1 MTSTIETIAGHVG
14 KDGLSFSGDKTGL
27 KVICGLLDRE
37 SASASVDNDT
47 QKKYMVAAIMVLAAK
62 YHWDT
67 SAMIAA
73 TQGEADDESDKWEAR
88 HRRDEMFKA
97 MVEVYFWQKL
107 LDGQ

>member
-1 MTSTIETIAGHVG
+1 MTPTIETIAGHVG

-37 SASASVDNDT
+37 SSGENVDSDT
-47 QKKYMVAAIMVLAAK
+47 QKKYMVAAIKVLAAK

-67 SAMIAA
+67 SGMIAA
-73 TQGEADDESDKWEAR
+73 TQGEADDENDKWEAR
-88 HRRDEMFKA
+88 SRRDQMFEA
-97 MVEVYFWQKL
+97 MVEVYFWQKI